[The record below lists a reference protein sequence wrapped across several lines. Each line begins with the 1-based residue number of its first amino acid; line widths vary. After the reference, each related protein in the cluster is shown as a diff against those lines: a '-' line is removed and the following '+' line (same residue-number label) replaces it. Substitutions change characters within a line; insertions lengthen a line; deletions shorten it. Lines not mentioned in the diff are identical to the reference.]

1 MYVKYKHS
9 SINLNLNADILTLIF
24 NAVSKEAI
32 SFCIFSFLLLRSCY
46 DIILA
51 LDDRGDMSQC
61 MRSLLADNALGLV
74 VMMHSV
80 SLEVFQKAKQ

>member
-1 MYVKYKHS
+1 
-9 SINLNLNADILTLIF
+9 
-24 NAVSKEAI
+24 
-32 SFCIFSFLLLRSCY
+32 
-46 DIILA
+46 
-51 LDDRGDMSQC
+51 